1 MATSSETTE
10 TEKDMKG
17 IDKTALLKGREAKEK
32 RANAV
37 AGIKDPDLKRPDL
50 TRKPARLAA

>member
-1 MATSSETTE
+1 MATSNEETDTE
-10 TEKDMKG
+10 NDMKSL
-17 IDKTALLKGREAKEK
+17 DKTALLKSREAKEK
-32 RANAV
+32 RANPV